1 MLSPC
6 EEDRFGFVDV
16 VERNKSLETNAHF
29 FLSPCAYHMSR
40 QSRQTATRTADPKQ
54 DNFMATPSSIEHLS
68 QLPPQ
73 WTEYYSDEAEAPY
86 YYNSETGETTW
97 DRPGLTHVSLPS
109 PSPTS
114 SSEPPKVEDVV
125 SSVTQ
130 STYGIISPRVSVVQK
145 ESSSSVPDTSART
158 VAAFG
163 VTTTGAHNYQNAFT
177 EDSSS
182 QYNHMTSS
190 APRVLNEQ
198 QSDRSGKL
206 TESPHALSP
215 KLPSASPN
223 FRDADLNHTTAATGS
238 YFFDSSEA
246 PAVTSGSSQNDD
258 RSPNTAARA
267 HDQLISHSQDREVA
281 EATPQVENY
290 YYPEHQRGNQDQH
303 AIQGHSQPPVQ
314 EFDKTQAIE
323 GSAAINMLSAPTGS
337 GQNTVESPK
346 QPTTTPSGLS
356 EDARLERIEAKLDLL
371 LRHFNIS
378 V

>member
-1 MLSPC
+1 
-6 EEDRFGFVDV
+6 
-16 VERNKSLETNAHF
+16 
-29 FLSPCAYHMSR
+29 
-40 QSRQTATRTADPKQ
+40 
-54 DNFMATPSSIEHLS
+54 MATPSSIEHLS

-97 DRPGLTHVSLPS
+97 DRPGPTHVSLPS

-190 APRVLNEQ
+190 APRVPNEQ
-198 QSDRSGKL
+198 QSDQSGKL

-223 FRDADLNHTTAATGS
+223 FRDADLNHTTAANGS

-258 RSPNTAARA
+258 LSPNTAARA